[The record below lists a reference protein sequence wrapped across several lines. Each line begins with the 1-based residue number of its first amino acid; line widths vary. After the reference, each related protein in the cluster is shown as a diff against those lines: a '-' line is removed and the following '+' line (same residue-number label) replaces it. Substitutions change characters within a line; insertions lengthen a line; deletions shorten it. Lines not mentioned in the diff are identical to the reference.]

1 MFPFPG
7 SITDVPGIKLGHA
20 HDLTA
25 LTGCSVIICEKGA
38 TGGVDQRG
46 GSPGTRE
53 TDLLRPMHQV
63 EKVHA
68 ITLAGGSAFGLEAA
82 TGVMRFL
89 EERKIGFNVRVTHVP
104 IVPAAILF
112 DLEIGSATVRP
123 DADMGYAA
131 CEAASENESAQGN
144 VGAGAGATVGKL
156 FGIGKAM
163 KSGIGTASL
172 DLGSGGIIA
181 ALVAVNAFGDV
192 LDPRTNRIIA
202 GARGNKGGLVNTMD
216 AMLTFTGRSIL
227 RLASLQHTVIGV
239 VATNAK
245 LSKDEANKVAQTAH
259 NGLAQTIRPAH
270 SMLDGDT
277 LFTLAT
283 NQRTINGNIVA
294 AYAAEVVA
302 RAIFN
307 AIYYAEPAGNLPS
320 ARSLGLIA

>member
-156 FGIGKAM
+156 FGMGKAM

-202 GARGNKGGLVNTMD
+202 GARDNKGGLVNTMD

-283 NQRTINGNIVA
+283 NQRTINVNIVA